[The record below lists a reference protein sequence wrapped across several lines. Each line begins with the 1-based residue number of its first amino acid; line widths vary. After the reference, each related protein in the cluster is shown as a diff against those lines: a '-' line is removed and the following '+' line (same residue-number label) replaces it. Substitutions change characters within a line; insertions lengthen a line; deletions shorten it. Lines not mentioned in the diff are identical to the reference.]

1 VAAVFTL
8 ALAVGPVH
16 ADTAGKLKGATSDLH
31 ALEDQIA
38 AEQHQIA
45 TLRTGAL
52 ALASQLDSVQTKQAQ
67 TQSRIVDLQQQI
79 RDATDQMEATQSQ
92 LDRRAWDAYEQ
103 GIGTNLE
110 FILGSTSLSDLN
122 LRLQVV
128 DNAAQGDRDL
138 IDQIQSQKLGLQTRK
153 NKLGD
158 LEDQLLA
165 QGRDLRK
172 KSDAIQAKLTQANA
186 IQTQLNAD
194 QAAAQAKVD
203 ALQQKLAAEE
213 AAAEAA
219 RLAALASM
227 GGQTIHPGGGQGG
240 NWVPGMLQVC
250 PTPSGVYGDDF
261 GAPRYSGG
269 FHPHAGNDIVAP
281 AGAPIFAPF
290 AGTVEDSTNSL
301 GGLAL
306 KVYGANGWVYM
317 AHMSGFAAGVVGKHV
332 ATGTIVGFVGDT
344 GDAPGIYHNHFE
356 WHPNVIPK
364 NPWVSYYGYSVIGT
378 AVDPYPYLN
387 AVC

>member
-1 VAAVFTL
+1 MLSL
-8 ALAVGPVH
+8 ALAVSPVL
-16 ADTAGKLKGATSDLH
+16 ADTSTRLKHAKGDLH
-31 ALEDQIA
+31 ALEGRIA
-38 AEQHQIA
+38 DEQRQIA
-45 TLRTGAL
+45 TLRTQAL
-52 ALASQLDSVQTKQAQ
+52 NLATQLDAVQTKQAQ

-79 RDATDQMEATQSQ
+79 RDATREMEATQAQ
-92 LDRRAWDAYEQ
+92 LNQRAWDAYEQ
-103 GIGTNLE
+103 GIGSNLE

-138 IDQIQSQKLGLQTRK
+138 IDQVQEQKLQLQART

-165 QGRDLRK
+165 QGKDLRK
-172 KSDAIQAKLTQANA
+172 KNDAIQAKLTEANA

-194 QAAAQAKVD
+194 QAAAQKKVEG
-203 ALQQKLAAEE
+203 LQKKLAAEE

-219 RLAALASM
+219 RLAALAAKQ
-227 GGQTIHPGGGQGG
+227 GGTVHPGGGQGG
-240 NWVPGMLQVC
+240 NWVPGMIQVC

-290 AGTVEDSTNSL
+290 AGTVEDATNGL

-306 KVYGANGWVYM
+306 KVYGAHGWAYM
-317 AHMSGFAAGVVGKHV
+317 AHMSGFASGVVGRSV
-332 ATGTIVGFVGDT
+332 AAGTIIGFVGDT
-344 GDAPGIYHNHFE
+344 GDAPGIFHDHFE
-356 WHPNVIPK
+356 WHPNVIPP

-378 AVDPYPYLN
+378 AIDPYPYLN